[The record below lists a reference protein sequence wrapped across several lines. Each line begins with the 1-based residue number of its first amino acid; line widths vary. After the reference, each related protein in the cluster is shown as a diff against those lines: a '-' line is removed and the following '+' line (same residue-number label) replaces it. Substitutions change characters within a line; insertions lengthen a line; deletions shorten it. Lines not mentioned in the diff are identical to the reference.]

1 MCQQR
6 DLAPDISMDMVSHDG
21 YVQSPMALAT
31 RALRETTSTLIT
43 VMTTTIGS
51 LITKMESAK
60 RDVPVEKHKAP
71 HPQAAAIRIS

>member
-6 DLAPDISMDMVSHDG
+6 DLAPDNMDMVSHDG